1 MRSPAERQS
10 WVQLPIPA
18 HGDKMLKV
26 YNTLTKKK
34 EEFKP
39 LKDKIVT
46 IYNCGLTV
54 YDYAHIGNLRAY
66 TFADILR
73 RYIEYKGFTVKQVM
87 NFTDV
92 GHMFEDV
99 DIGEDKMEAAA
110 KRERKDPW
118 FIAEFYIKAFL
129 EDSKVMNFKEPMVR
143 PRATEHIKEMIELIQ
158 KLIKNGYAYV
168 VNGSVY
174 YDVTKFKDYGKLSG
188 NTIEKLKTGAGGRVE
203 FNPDKR
209 NQFDFALWIID
220 PKHIMN
226 WKSPWCEKGYP
237 GWHIECSVMSM
248 KYLGETIDIHTGG
261 EDNIFPHHECEI
273 AQSEGAT
280 GKQFVRY
287 WLHVRHLMVNGE
299 KMSKSLGNFYT
310 LRDLLNKGYSARAF
324 RYLMLLAHYRT
335 SLNFTE
341 ESLKHAEETV
351 AGLIDF
357 MDKIQNL
364 KIDGSYNDEL
374 HKKALETKEKFEEYM
389 DDDLNMPQALASIF
403 DLIRETNKTIDE
415 RKVSQK
421 NLKEVHEQIMEF
433 DKVLGILEH
442 EKGKLSKEIMDLI
455 IKREGYRK
463 RGDFETA
470 DKIRK
475 ELAERGI
482 LVEDTPEGPRWKK
495 IS

>member
-1 MRSPAERQS
+1 M
-10 WVQLPIPA
+10 VI
-18 HGDKMLKV
+18 KMLKLF
-26 YNTLTKKK
+26 NTLTKRK

-73 RYIEYKGFTVKQVM
+73 RYLEYKGFTVKQVM

-99 DIGEDKMEAAA
+99 DIGKDKMEDAA
-110 KRERKDPW
+110 KREKKDPW
-118 FIAEFYIKAFL
+118 SIAEFYIKAFL
-129 EDSKVMNFKEPMVR
+129 EDSKTMNFEEPMVR
-143 PRATEHIKEMIELIQ
+143 PRATEHIKEMIDLTQ

-174 YDVTKFKDYGKLSG
+174 YDVAKFKNYGKLSG
-188 NTIEKLKTGAGGRVE
+188 NTIDKLKTGGGGRVE
-203 FNPDKR
+203 FNADKK
-209 NQFDFALWIID
+209 NQFDFALWIND

-226 WKSPWCEKGYP
+226 WKSHWCEKGYP
-237 GWHIECSVMSM
+237 GWHIECSAMSM
-248 KYLGETIDIHTGG
+248 KYLGETVDIHTGG
-261 EDNIFPHHECEI
+261 EDNIFPHHEAEI

-310 LRDLLNKGYSARAF
+310 LKDLLKKGHSAKAF
-324 RYLMLLAHYRT
+324 RYLMLSAHYRT

-341 ESLKHAEETV
+341 ESLKKAEETV
-351 AGLIDF
+351 NGLIDF
-357 MDKIQNL
+357 MDKIQNF
-364 KIDGSYNDEL
+364 KIDTGYNNEL
-374 HKKALETKEKFEEYM
+374 HKKVLEAKEKFEEYM
-389 DDDLNMPQALASIF
+389 NDDLNMPQTLASIF
-403 DLIRETNKTIDE
+403 DLLRETNKAIDE

-421 NLKEVHEQIMEF
+421 NLKEVYEQMMEF
-433 DKVLGILEH
+433 DKVLGILETKK
-442 EKGKLSKEIMDLI
+442 EKLPKEILDLV

-475 ELAERGI
+475 ELAEKGI
-482 LVEDTPEGPRWKK
+482 LIEDTPEGPRWKK
-495 IS
+495 IK